1 MSSPEPG
8 EPRRPLIVLVDR
20 ANRAFQHH
28 MAATG
33 SKRGMLPEVKLS
45 FNAVFAQLGYDG
57 ARASDLAARA
67 GITRQSMGE
76 VIREMVELGYLE
88 MQPDPSDRRAKLVT
102 YTDYGREQA
111 LKGFHHIQGL
121 EKRFAE
127 EFGDEEYETARQVL
141 ERVVGLL
148 AVIEDEVHAEVDG
161 VVDAE
166 AQAALDD
173 ETR

>member
-1 MSSPEPG
+1 MSSPEPS
-8 EPRRPLIVLVDR
+8 EPRPPLIVLVDR

-33 SKRGMLPEVKLS
+33 SRRGSLPEAKLS
-45 FNAVFAQLGYDG
+45 FNAVFGRLGYEG

-76 VIREMVELGYLE
+76 VIREMVELGLLE
-88 MQPDPSDRRAKLVT
+88 MQPDPNDRRAKLVT

-111 LKGFHHIQGL
+111 MKGFHHIQGL
-121 EKRFAE
+121 ERRFAE
-127 EFGDEEYETARQVL
+127 EFGEEEYETARHVL

-148 AVIEDEVHAEVDG
+148 SAIEDEVEAEV
-161 VVDAE
+161 
-166 AQAALDD
+166 